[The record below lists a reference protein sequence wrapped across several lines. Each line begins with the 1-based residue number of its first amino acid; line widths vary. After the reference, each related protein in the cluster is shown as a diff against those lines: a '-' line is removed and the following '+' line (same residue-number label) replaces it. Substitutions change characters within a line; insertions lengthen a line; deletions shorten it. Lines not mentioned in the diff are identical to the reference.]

1 MAETIERSAGGG
13 DGLAAEIP
21 ATYLP
26 GVPYADLPEPVSLG
40 RVVGPGVIL
49 LAAAIGSGEY
59 VIWPF
64 IASRAG
70 LSLMWIA
77 VIGVITQYFINM
89 EIERY
94 TLATGETAVTG
105 FTRLWKPWGVLFIIM
120 TVVPWAWPGWA
131 TGAST
136 TMTFAF
142 GLAESSVVPLTIM
155 LLVAIGIALTVSP
168 IIYQTV
174 EKAQFVMV
182 GLIVVFLILA
192 VVQGITADA
201 WAELGTGLANP
212 QQIPANLGAVAPAVL
227 LGALAFAGAGGSLN
241 LVTSNWLRDKNMGM
255 GARIPRIVSPLT
267 GQEEAA
273 ATTGYFFHQDEENLR
288 RWRGWW
294 SVASKEQLVTFVLF
308 GILAIVLLSVLTFAT
323 IGSENVGEQFDFIQ
337 AEGEAL
343 QQTVAPWFGT
353 TFWLTGAIVLFSTNL
368 AVLDMVGRVT
378 ADVLKVGA
386 LRDNDRWTES
396 RVYLIVVWAEIL
408 LGSLILLSG
417 VSQPL
422 LLLVIASA
430 LNGLVMFV
438 YSLLLIR
445 LNNGVL
451 PASIGLKGGRLVMMW
466 WAVLLYGGFSLFTII
481 DQGRRLF
488 TGGE

>member
-1 MAETIERSAGGG
+1 
-13 DGLAAEIP
+13 
-21 ATYLP
+21 
-26 GVPYADLPEPVSLG
+26 
-40 RVVGPGVIL
+40 
-49 LAAAIGSGEY
+49 
-59 VIWPF
+59 
-64 IASRAG
+64 
-70 LSLMWIA
+70 
-77 VIGVITQYFINM
+77 
-89 EIERY
+89 
-94 TLATGETAVTG
+94 
-105 FTRLWKPWGVLFIIM
+105 
-120 TVVPWAWPGWA
+120 
-131 TGAST
+131 
-136 TMTFAF
+136 
-142 GLAESSVVPLTIM
+142 
-155 LLVAIGIALTVSP
+155 
-168 IIYQTV
+168 
-174 EKAQFVMV
+174 
-182 GLIVVFLILA
+182 
-192 VVQGITADA
+192 
-201 WAELGTGLANP
+201 
-212 QQIPANLGAVAPAVL
+212 
-227 LGALAFAGAGGSLN
+227 
-241 LVTSNWLRDKNMGM
+241 
-255 GARIPRIVSPLT
+255 
-267 GQEEAA
+267 
-273 ATTGYFFHQDEENLR
+273 
-288 RWRGWW
+288 
-294 SVASKEQLVTFVLF
+294 
-308 GILAIVLLSVLTFAT
+308 VLTFAT